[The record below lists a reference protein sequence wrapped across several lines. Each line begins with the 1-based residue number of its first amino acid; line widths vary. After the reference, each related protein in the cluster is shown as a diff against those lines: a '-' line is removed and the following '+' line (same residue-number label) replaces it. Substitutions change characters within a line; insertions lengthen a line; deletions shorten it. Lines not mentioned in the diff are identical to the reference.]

1 MRALVPDPSSIG
13 KGSRLQPGRAD
24 DPRGAGEAGRATRT
38 RGSRPM
44 DPEASVSAIDFDH
57 PQATSF
63 SVHDLSQ
70 GGN

>member
-1 MRALVPDPSSIG
+1 
-13 KGSRLQPGRAD
+13 
-24 DPRGAGEAGRATRT
+24 
-38 RGSRPM
+38 M